1 MARARPAPDGYS
13 VDEAGVHF
21 IGLINVMN
29 FKPGGLGNL
38 GADCLARGR
47 REGAQRVLSRKL
59 FDERQRNRIIEPDLE
74 RGLDPVLLLVE
85 GGKPAAAS
93 M

>member
-1 MARARPAPDGYS
+1 MASALASRGNC
-13 VDEAGVHF
+13 E
-21 IGLINVMN
+21 
-29 FKPGGLGNL
+29 LGSL
-38 GADCLARGR
+38 RADCLARGR